1 MSDKFEIRNETKTTQ
16 EVDAPGAGLKKIAP
30 GETVPVSAQVATSFW
45 GCTGWIL
52 LKNGKEIGPE
62 IEKTDEK
69 PKASKTKPTR
79 KPPQPQPQA
88 DPPADEE

>member
-16 EVDAPGAGLKKIAP
+16 EVDAPGAGLKKVAP
-30 GETVPVSAQVATSFW
+30 GDTVPVSAQVATGFW
-45 GCTGWIL
+45 GCTGWTL

-69 PKASKTKPTR
+69 PKAPKPKVTP
-79 KPPQPQPQA
+79 KPPK
-88 DPPADEE
+88 PPADPTASEE

>member
-16 EVDAPGAGLKKIAP
+16 QVDAPGAGLKKVGP
-30 GETVPVSAQVATSFW
+30 GETIPVSAQVATGFW
-45 GCTGWIL
+45 GCAGWTL

-69 PKASKTKPTR
+69 PKVSKPPR
-79 KPPQPQPQA
+79 KPPKPPA
-88 DPPADEE
+88 DSPADEE